1 MTIMRS
7 VLSALTA
14 AAVLVGPVAAPAA
27 AAPADGWAQD
37 GYGPGNTGWNPHERT
52 ITPKTAGA
60 LTYRWSI
67 VSPAVRASCL
77 AQWSPVVADGRMFL
91 PDANGFAAYDAETG
105 RRLWRHTVD
114 STADEETPELSVA
127 GDTLIAA
134 ADTCGSTSDPDGY
147 LTAYD
152 AATGDERWRLHR
164 DAPVYQVVVVGD
176 VVLAG
181 GGDAG
186 VDTVAA
192 YRLGDGRP
200 LWTRDGV
207 ELGAGAAA
215 GNLVLL
221 THTDGSATEAVHL
234 RTGEAAWRKPVE
246 WSMLA
251 ADRDGRRFLATTPG
265 GDLLAVHARTGAIAW
280 ITPNAAGQLAV
291 DDTRVYVA
299 HGEDLLALNLT
310 DGRPAWKH
318 EVWSPVARPVVAGG
332 VVFAGSDLQSMTMLD
347 ARTGRTV
354 EDTPIIRRS
363 VGHVVVVDGRLYVT
377 DGRVLDMFR

>member
-1 MTIMRS
+1 MRAT
-7 VLSALTA
+7 LSAIATA
-14 AAVLVGPVAAPAA
+14 ALCVSLSATPAA
-27 AAPADGWAQD
+27 AASGEGWAQD
-37 GYGPGNTGWNPHERT
+37 GYGPANTGWNPHERA
-52 ITPKTAGA
+52 INPRTAGA

-77 AQWSPVVADGRMFL
+77 GQWSPVVAGGRMFL
-91 PDANGFAAYDAETG
+91 SDANGFAAYDAATG

-127 GDTLIAA
+127 GDTLVAA
-134 ADTCGSTSDPDGY
+134 ANTCGSTSDPDGL

-152 AATGDERWRLHR
+152 AATGRERWSLRR
-164 DAPVYQVVVVGD
+164 DAPMYQVVVAGD
-176 VVLAG
+176 VVVAG

-186 VDTVAA
+186 VDTVTA
-192 YRLGDGRP
+192 YRLDDGRP

-207 ELGAGAAA
+207 ELGSGAAA
-215 GNLVLL
+215 GNLILL
-221 THTDGSATEAVHL
+221 TRTDGSATEAVHL
-234 RTGEAAWRKPVE
+234 RTGKRLWTRPAE
-246 WSMLA
+246 WSVQA
-251 ADRDGRRFLATTPG
+251 ADRDGRLFLATTPG
-265 GDLLAVHARTGAIAW
+265 GDLLAVHARTGATAW
-280 ITPNAAGQLAV
+280 KAPNAAGRLAV

-299 HGEDLLALNLT
+299 HGEDILALNLT

-332 VVFAGSDLQSMTMLD
+332 VVFAGSDLQSVTMLD
-347 ARTGRTV
+347 ARTGQPL

-363 VGHVVVVDGRLYVT
+363 VGHVVVVDGRLYAT